1 MRTKVLPWTKEN
13 VDRYKSGDNLLRHA
27 KTGPDI
33 QGKILVGT
41 QGDLIGY
48 IAWSPDYIVA
58 LEVSPEYRG
67 QGIATRLLEECPVKR
82 LTVSCSNLGA
92 IKLYKDLGYQ
102 VYRREPKILYMKKTY
117 QVKRF
122 SRIFQKEFGLAQ
134 KVGEAVKKIKPKSVK
149 RINKKLKRKKLL
161 ESTPSWGR
169 HQKAIQ
175 ASPSL
180 EDAALREVRQHL
192 KYPDYY
198 GLSKADYAVYN
209 NQRAKSMWERGG
221 GGLYEKNPDPIW
233 EKIRQ
238 GDIELM
244 NKRMKRKN

>member
-13 VDRYKSGDNLLRHA
+13 VDRYKSSDNLLKHA

-67 QGIATRLLEECPVKR
+67 QGIATGLLEECPVKR
-82 LTVSCSNLGA
+82 LTVNCSNLGA

-117 QVKRF
+117 RVKRF
-122 SRIFQKEFGLAQ
+122 SRISQKEFASYRQEIQRTLRIGKLLKKPEEAIEKDILEIKNRRHKLAKSLWDTRKSINGL
-134 KVGEAVKKIKPKSVK
+134 GPKLEK
-149 RINKKLKRKKLL
+149 NLGINIPKETKKLEDILL
-161 ESTPSWGR
+161 
-169 HQKAIQ
+169 HK
-175 ASPSL
+175 
-180 EDAALREVRQHL
+180 
-192 KYPDYY
+192 
-198 GLSKADYAVYN
+198 
-209 NQRAKSMWERGG
+209 
-221 GGLYEKNPDPIW
+221 
-233 EKIRQ
+233 
-238 GDIELM
+238 
-244 NKRMKRKN
+244 